1 MFTSRAE
8 YRTLLRQDNA
18 DLRLTERS
26 YEIGLAS
33 QERMD
38 KVRAKQEGVEKI
50 KEIMKEY
57 AVEPDEINM
66 YLESIGSAPIA
77 QKQRLSQL
85 LLRPDVD
92 LNNMLDTSSKLA
104 SVLNLYDVPTL
115 KQAEVQV
122 KYDTYISKEKELV
135 QKMSQLEELIIPDS
149 FNYEKLISLSNE
161 ARQKFIKIKPRT
173 LGQASRISGV
183 NPSDVQIL
191 MVYMGR

>member
-1 MFTSRAE
+1 
-8 YRTLLRQDNA
+8 
-18 DLRLTERS
+18 
-26 YEIGLAS
+26 
-33 QERMD
+33 MD
-38 KVRAKQEGVEKI
+38 KVSTKREGVEKI
-50 KEIMKEY
+50 KEIMKVY
-57 AVEPDEINM
+57 AIEPDEINK

-77 QKQRLSQL
+77 QKQKLSQL

-92 LNNMLDTSSKLA
+92 LNKILNTSANLSLA
-104 SVLNLYDVPTL
+104 LNPFDVQTL

-135 QKMSQLEELIIPDS
+135 RKMSQLEELIIPDS
-149 FNYEKLISLSNE
+149 FNYEKIISLSNE